1 LAGRHEP
8 SSGGSFYLSLATAAL
23 RAILVVAALALGIFV
38 LSRAFP
44 SGEEAAPV
52 TPGGPAT
59 TAPPAETS
67 PPPEQTTPDA
77 PQTHEPSEVSIQVLN
92 GTDVAGLG
100 AETAEVLEAEGYDV
114 PTIEDAQNKP
124 YEVTE
129 IFFKRQFEA
138 DAQAL
143 RDRFFPGAEL
153 QNTAPDAAVSI
164 TVILG
169 LDYAQAQGEGESPTP

>member
-23 RAILVVAALALGIFV
+23 RAILVIAALALGIFV

-52 TPGGPAT
+52 TPGGAPT
-59 TAPPAETS
+59 TAPPTGTS
-67 PPPEQTTPDA
+67 PAPDATTPEA
-77 PQTHEPSEVSIQVLN
+77 PPTHQPSEISIQVLN
-92 GTDVAGLG
+92 GTDAAGLG
-100 AETAEVLEAEGYDV
+100 QDTAELLEDEGYDV
-114 PTIEDAQNKP
+114 PTIGDAQNKP

-129 IFFKRQFEA
+129 IFFKRRFEA
-138 DAQAL
+138 DAAVL

-153 QNTAPDAAVSI
+153 HNTAPDAAVAI

-169 LDYAQAQGEGESPTP
+169 LDYAQGQGESPTP